1 MFGRQSSEMGFLADN
16 VRIKHNPRINITCP
30 PNQCLSLRTRIRRI
44 TRDFPPAHFLFKVEA
59 FSLLAKTGVEKYESD
74 AFEASGYKG
83 DGAVKRFHWMKTEWG
98 FAQLI
103 SLDSFNDTCNG
114 YLVGD
119 CCIFG
124 AEVFPLA
131 RNCKWECLSMVK
143 QPEDNTIILKMDHFS
158 KLDRKYYESS
168 VHTIGDSK
176 WKLTVYP
183 KGNVKFKGK
192 ALSVFLE
199 LLEANKLPPKRKVYA
214 EYKLRVRNQ
223 MNDNHMEF
231 SSLFENIELNLVSWF
246 KNLPRRLSL
255 YPNGDNKSNGNGFIS
270 LYLVIEET
278 ENLPLTWEVNV
289 SFRLFVL
296 DQIRDKYL
304 TIEERWFSA
313 TSVNW
318 GYPQFMT
325 LKVLHDPSKGY
336 IVCDSLI
343 VEAEINL
350 VSQVKRLS

>member
-59 FSLLAKTGVEKYESD
+59 FSLLAKTGVEKLFVLDQIRDKYLTIED
-74 AFEASGYKG
+74 G

-231 SSLFENIELNLVSWF
+231 SV
-246 KNLPRRLSL
+246 
-255 YPNGDNKSNGNGFIS
+255 
-270 LYLVIEET
+270 
-278 ENLPLTWEVNV
+278 
-289 SFRLFVL
+289 
-296 DQIRDKYL
+296 
-304 TIEERWFSA
+304 ERWFSA

>member
-1 MFGRQSSEMGFLADN
+1 MEDN
-16 VRIKHNPRINITCP
+16 PKK
-30 PNQCLSLRTRIRRI
+30 LGIRRI

-74 AFEASGYKG
+74 AFEASGYKWRLSLYPNGDNKSNGNGFISLYLVIEETENLPLTWEVNVSFRLFVLDQIRDKYLTIEDG

-231 SSLFENIELNLVSWF
+231 SV
-246 KNLPRRLSL
+246 
-255 YPNGDNKSNGNGFIS
+255 
-270 LYLVIEET
+270 
-278 ENLPLTWEVNV
+278 
-289 SFRLFVL
+289 
-296 DQIRDKYL
+296 
-304 TIEERWFSA
+304 ERWFSA